1 MNIFDSHSVLI
12 FLSLTVIFSY
22 WFNLLGRHW
31 KLPSVLLLLLFG
43 ILLHYV
49 GDYFNFVIS
58 DIKPYLELFGIVG
71 LILIVLEAAL
81 DIKISVSSLPNI
93 RKSFEVAFLMLVV
106 GTVSIAALFNSWFG
120 VGWKVAFINSI
131 PLAVVSSA
139 IVIPS
144 VAHLSGKK
152 KEFLIYES
160 TFSDILGI
168 LIFNF
173 LVKQTAVTAGSVF
186 SFFMMTGVTVILSLA
201 GAVFLIFLAARI
213 KDHVKIFIVLSIM
226 LLIYS
231 LGKMLHLSSL
241 LLIFIFGIL
250 VNNLESIL
258 KNKFIS
264 AGGNEIK
271 NELLHFKL
279 VVSESSF
286 VIRTFFFV
294 MFGYSIDLRTIVSRD
309 VLLIGSLVVMIL
321 AVIRY
326 LYLRLFA
333 KFNLLP
339 EFFVAPKGLVS
350 ILLFYAIPAQS
361 VIPFVG
367 KGVLFFVICATS
379 VLMAFGLYIHG
390 GQTKSSDIP

>member
-1 MNIFDSHSVLI
+1 MNILDSHSVLI
-12 FLSLTVIFSY
+12 FLSLTVILSY

-31 KLPSVLLLLLFG
+31 RLPSVLLLLGFG
-43 ILLHYV
+43 ILLHSV
-49 GDYFNFVIS
+49 GDYFNFVIN

-81 DIKISVSSLPNI
+81 DIKISASSLPNI
-93 RKSFEVAFLMLVV
+93 RKSFEVAFLMLVL
-106 GTVSIAALFNSWFG
+106 GTVSIAALFNFWFG
-120 VGWKVAFINSI
+120 TGWKVSLINSI

-160 TFSDILGI
+160 TLSDILGI
-168 LIFNF
+168 LFFNF
-173 LVKQTAVTAGSVF
+173 LVQQTVMTAGSIL
-186 SFFMMTGVTVILSLA
+186 SFFMMTGVTVILSFA

-213 KDHVKIFIVLSIM
+213 KNHVKMFIILSIM

-250 VNNLESIL
+250 VNNLESIF
-258 KNKFIS
+258 KNKFMS
-264 AGGNEIK
+264 SGGNEIK
-271 NELLHFKL
+271 NELVHFKL

-286 VIRTFFFV
+286 VIRTFFFI
-294 MFGYSIDLRTIVSRD
+294 MFGYSIDLRVIVGSD

-321 AVIRY
+321 VAVRY

-367 KGVLFFVICATS
+367 RGVLFFVICATS
-379 VLMAFGLYIHG
+379 VFMAVGLYIHG
-390 GQTKSSDIP
+390 GKTGSNDIL